1 MPRIFQFLLAL
12 LPFFSLGAAAQGPSP
27 VGARVGTAATTHS
40 RPDTLTLL
48 DVLSRAR
55 DAHPQGQAAL
65 ARIAAARGS
74 RRTAGNFVNPVFQ
87 YQVENT
93 PIPGRGAVSM
103 DREAMTMLMV
113 PLEPFYQR
121 GPRIARADADVRA
134 VEADA
139 RTASIRLE
147 LDAAHAFYR
156 ASMAQ
161 VAFNVTR
168 DLSAWLD
175 SVVVYNQS
183 RVKEG
188 IASEADL
195 IRARLEADRVSADMS
210 MQEADL
216 AREQATL
223 SSFVGTSTTAPF
235 VLAITHRPLQW
246 RLAESLDARIEPAVA
261 LAEHTP
267 SVRAA
272 RERVS
277 SSAAGLALERRML
290 IRDLSATL
298 GTKQTGGF
306 TSLIAGVTLPIPLF
320 TQNGG
325 EIARATAEQR
335 VAEFELA
342 TAQRA
347 ASAEL
352 QGALDAAT
360 VLLRRTTVLAAPQSG
375 DSVAMPA
382 VLARADESRRIAL
395 GAYREGAVP
404 LLSVLDAARV
414 WGEVRIAFY
423 RALFTQH
430 ESVLALAAALG
441 TPPDQ
446 VLSSPMPTLQ
456 VPR

>member
-1 MPRIFQFLLAL
+1 L
-12 LPFFSLGAAAQGPSP
+12 FSLSAVGQGP
-27 VGARVGTAATTHS
+27 ARIGRLGIDAPTNS
-40 RPDTLTLL
+40 RADTLTLL

-55 DAHPQGQAAL
+55 DTYPMGQAAI
-65 ARIAAARGS
+65 ARIAAARAS
-74 RRTAGNFVNPVFQ
+74 RRSAGTFANPVVQ

-93 PIPGRGAVSM
+93 PIPGRGAVPM
-103 DREAMTMLMV
+103 DREVMTSMMV
-113 PLEPFYQR
+113 PLEPLYQR
-121 GPRIARADADVRA
+121 GPRIARADADLRA

-147 LDAAHAFYR
+147 LDAARAFYR

-175 SVVVYNQS
+175 SLVVYNQS

-195 IRARLEADRVSADMS
+195 IRARLEADRVSAEMS

-216 AREQATL
+216 AREQAVL
-223 SSFVGTSTTAPF
+223 SSFVGTSTTASF
-235 VLAITHRPLQW
+235 VLAISHRPLEW
-246 RLAESLDARIEPAVA
+246 RLSESLDTRTEPAVA
-261 LAEHTP
+261 LTEHTP
-267 SVRAA
+267 SVQAA

-277 SSAAGLALERRML
+277 SSTAGLMLERRML

-306 TSLIAGVTLPIPLF
+306 TSLIAGVSLPIPLF
-320 TQNGG
+320 TQNRG

-335 VAEFELA
+335 VAEFDLA
-342 TAQRA
+342 TAQRT

-375 DSVAMPA
+375 DLLALPA

-404 LLSVLDAARV
+404 LLSVLDAARA
-414 WGEVRIAFY
+414 WGDVRLAFY
-423 RALFTQH
+423 RALFAQH